1 MAIKTTT
8 NIDIDFCNKK
18 YVLVNAKQLDKNSRF
33 LLVTCYNHGE
43 LFSLNSGEHA
53 AYIRY
58 RKADD
63 YGVFNNCD
71 IDRFGKI
78 IVELTEQMLAADGI
92 CYADLIIVNKG
103 DAVVDPN
110 TGKIDEKIENA
121 SILSTMTFCIDVSE
135 VPVMNSE
142 IESTYEFILLN
153 DNLEKYWADFEDV
166 MKTSKSWAVG
176 HTGIRDGENTNNS
189 EYWATQSQSWAVGNT
204 DERSGE
210 DTNNS
215 KYWSEQSNDS
225 ADKSESYAVGGTG
238 TRENEDVDNA
248 EYYSQMSKSYAMG
261 GTGIVARDGEDT
273 NNAEYYSRLAKSYTM
288 GDFDGS
294 TGIRDNENTEN
305 AKTYMENAR
314 AYMESAD
321 DYMKTTEGYKNE
333 VNEYKATVDGYMKT
347 TEGYMESTDGYMST
361 TEGYM
366 DKAEEYMQSASD
378 SESKSAT
385 SETNALN
392 SANRA
397 QSYAVGGTGTRDGE
411 DTNNAQ
417 WYYNE
422 IKDILNGLN
431 IVFVPKGTIYFS
443 ELATVKETAV
453 AGYIYN
459 IKDDF
464 VTDETFRE
472 GSGVTYTA
480 GTNVYYV
487 IDENGEY
494 KWDALGGAASPTA
507 TVSEVKD
514 YLGINEEIDIV

>member
-33 LLVTCYNHGE
+33 LSVTCYNHGE

-58 RKADD
+58 KKADD

-78 IVELTEQMLAADGI
+78 IVELTEQMLAVDGI

-110 TGKIDEKIENA
+110 TGEINEKIDNA

-135 VPVMNSE
+135 IPVMNSE

-176 HTGIRDGENTNNS
+176 GTGIRNGENT
-189 EYWATQSQSWAVGNT
+189 
-204 DERSGE
+204 D
-210 DTNNS
+210 NS
-215 KYWSEQSNDS
+215 KYWAEQSKKGADAASDS
-225 ADKSESYAVGGTG
+225 ADNAATSESNANEYMNNALAYSQDSESYM
-238 TRENEDVDNA
+238 N
-248 EYYSQMSKSYAMG
+248 
-261 GTGIVARDGEDT
+261 
-273 NNAEYYSRLAKSYTM
+273 
-288 GDFDGS
+288 
-294 TGIRDNENTEN
+294 
-305 AKTYMENAR
+305 
-314 AYMESAD
+314 SA
-321 DYMKTTEGYKNE
+321 EGYKNE
-333 VNEYKATVDGYMKT
+333 AFDSATASANSAAAALDSEGKSKASEEAAKSS
-347 TEGYMESTDGYMST
+347 E
-361 TEGYM
+361 
-366 DKAEEYMQSASD
+366 DKAMAS
-378 SESKSAT
+378 ENAAAQ
-385 SETNALN
+385 SETNAQTYMNEASVSKTNAKISEDNALN

-411 DTNNAQ
+411 DSDNAQ

-472 GSGVTYTA
+472 GNGVTYTA

-494 KWDALGGAASPTA
+494 KWDCFGGAASPTA